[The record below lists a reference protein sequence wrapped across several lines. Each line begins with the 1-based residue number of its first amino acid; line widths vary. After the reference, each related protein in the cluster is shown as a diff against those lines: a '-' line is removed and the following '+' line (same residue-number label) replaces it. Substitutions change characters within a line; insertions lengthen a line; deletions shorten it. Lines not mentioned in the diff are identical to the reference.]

1 MLLSSVTF
9 LTLYGL
15 NYHSKRIFTSQC
27 LVFELQEHISDALRL
42 CRGYGC
48 GSGWFLDGIGCHPAE
63 WLVHS
68 YLEDKHYG
76 GAGRLLQGALFQT
89 SSSQQSSGTSF

>member
-1 MLLSSVTF
+1 M
-9 LTLYGL
+9 
-15 NYHSKRIFTSQC
+15 
-27 LVFELQEHISDALRL
+27 AL
-42 CRGYGC
+42 GG
-48 GSGWFLDGIGCHPAE
+48 FPDGIGFHPAK

-89 SSSQQSSGTSF
+89 SSLQQSSGTSFWFRALRHEDQSSRLSFLSMLCSGEITPGHCK